1 MDEPKWA
8 EEFQRRFDEERE
20 KLGRF
25 NVLICG
31 KTGAGKS
38 TLINAIFG
46 ADVAATGN
54 GVPVT
59 LKTEYFAHDRL
70 PIGVFDS
77 KGFET
82 GEEGDK
88 ILDRLAHEI
97 KSRRKRPISERVHV
111 VWYVVRAG
119 DRRFEDSQARFIS
132 QLADLGLPVIVV
144 LSQVPVREGQIH
156 PDSLELAASIASR
169 GLPIRPAGAP
179 ILTNAR
185 ADEWITPEVYGLH
198 DLLDAT
204 AEVIPESVRAALEAA
219 QRIDLQRKR
228 SRARMA
234 IKTAAAAAA
243 GTCAVPLPVA
253 DAAALFPVQMGML
266 AAISAAYGVPT
277 PSARLVQAF
286 GSIMVA
292 SGASTIGRYLA
303 GTIAKLFPGAGSVA
317 GFAIKASVAS
327 SVTIAMGYAWMAVQE
342 RLVKMSEEEAAAFLS
357 SDQVSKAF
365 LAAFKDAWAN
375 RSKLAKQMEEEPEPG
390 SRA

>member
-1 MDEPKWA
+1 MGEAKWA
-8 EEFQRRFDEERE
+8 DDFQRRFDEERAR
-20 KLGRF
+20 LGRF

-31 KTGAGKS
+31 KTGVGKS

-59 LKTEYFAHDRL
+59 LKTEYFAHEWL
-70 PIGVFDS
+70 PLGVFDS

-82 GEEGDK
+82 GEEGDT
-88 ILDRLAHEI
+88 ILDRLAHEVR
-97 KSRRKRPISERVHV
+97 SRRNRPVSEQVHV

-119 DRRFEDSQARFIS
+119 DRRFEDSQARFIVKLS
-132 QLADLGLPVIVV
+132 ELGLPVIVV
-144 LSQVPVREGQIH
+144 LSQVPVRQGQVH
-156 PDSLELAASIASR
+156 PDAVELADSIASR
-169 GLPIRPAGAP
+169 RLPIKPDGRPV
-179 ILTNAR
+179 LTNAR
-185 ADEWITPEVYGLH
+185 ADDWVTPEVHGLH
-198 DLLDAT
+198 ELLDDT

-228 SRARMA
+228 RRARLA
-234 IKTAAAAAA
+234 IKAAATAAA
-243 GTCAVPLPVA
+243 GTCAVPLPIA

-266 AAISAAYGVPT
+266 AAISAAYGIPT

-292 SGASTIGRYLA
+292 SGAATVGRYLA

-342 RLVKMSEEEAAAFLS
+342 RLVKMPEEEVAQFLS
-357 SDQVSKAF
+357 SDQVGKAF
-365 LAAFKDAWAN
+365 VAAFKDAWTN
-375 RSKLAKQMEEEPEPG
+375 RAKLSRELEVEPPQE
-390 SRA
+390 